1 MSPCDGLLVP
11 FFQLC
16 EAFSRNP
23 PCVPLAGTENPKNKA
38 TAYVRFLRAD
48 MYPEGLKPAHESVR
62 RSGKHLLPVLS
73 KVLTAIVVPTISYYL
88 LNCQPKLQLQPQ
100 YDMCLWLERG
110 VSHMCG
116 QPLSPLSGKQVLQV
130 FLTTTVQKRS
140 MVLGPLLAPVTNF
153 PVQYPHIP
161 VSKCGIS
168 FLPSFHVQHQMR
180 KGVTKC
186 RDFVVQNSCP
196 EKHDSRLQTVLNWIS
211 SGWK

>member
-73 KVLTAIVVPTISYYL
+73 KVLTAIVVPTIVLSIELSAQAPAPAPIRHVPVARAGRLTHVWSATEPSVWKTSSPGFSHDHCPKEEYGIGPIISTSYQLPRAVSAHSGVEMRYL
-88 LNCQPKLQLQPQ
+88 
-100 YDMCLWLERG
+100 
-110 VSHMCG
+110 
-116 QPLSPLSGKQVLQV
+116 
-130 FLTTTVQKRS
+130 
-140 MVLGPLLAPVTNF
+140 F
-153 PVQYPHIP
+153 PP
-161 VSKCGIS
+161 
-168 FLPSFHVQHQMR
+168 
-180 KGVTKC
+180 
-186 RDFVVQNSCP
+186 
-196 EKHDSRLQTVLNWIS
+196 
-211 SGWK
+211 